1 MDKKRLILH
10 IDDEVEILELVSEI
24 LKHPQLSFLA
34 ALDGPE
40 GLELAAKYQPN
51 LILLDIML
59 PDMDGR
65 EVYDRLR
72 SSAETADIPVIMLTA
87 RSRPYEVIRARAIE
101 GLGGYIGK
109 PFDVLELRT
118 AIQNTLGIAYNRANP
133 R

>member
-72 SSAETADIPVIMLTA
+72 SSSETADIPVIMLTA

>member
-1 MDKKRLILH
+1 MDEKRLILH

-34 ALDGPE
+34 AMDGPE
-40 GLELAAKYQPN
+40 GLRLAAEHHPD

-65 EVYDRLR
+65 EVYRQLR
-72 SSAETADIPVIMLTA
+72 ATPATASIPVIMLTA
-87 RSRPYEVIRARAIE
+87 KSRPYEIIRARAIE

-109 PFDVLELRT
+109 PFDVQKLR
-118 AIQNTLGIAYNRANP
+118 AEIQVKLGISYTRAD
-133 R
+133 